1 MKPEHETPNPHR
13 RAALHY
19 DTAEQPME
27 PAVEHLLASPA
38 LPKHIE
44 RLNQAFEEE
53 QRARRDFYEWLT
65 PERKAEFINGEVVV
79 HSPARKR
86 HINVT
91 GNLHT
96 LLQTYV
102 RIYDLGFVAQEKAL
116 ITLTR
121 NDYEPDV
128 CFFGREKTRALEED
142 QLYFPA
148 PDFIAEVLSPSTAEN
163 DRGIKMEDYAA
174 HGVAE
179 YWLLDPEKRV
189 LEQYLLEGER
199 YALQMKSATG
209 DVRSAAVEGFE
220 IPVRALFDDAEN
232 LRVLKA
238 LLQG

>member
-1 MKPEHETPNPHR
+1 
-13 RAALHY
+13 
-19 DTAEQPME
+19 ME

-44 RLNQAFEEE
+44 RLNRAFEEE

-65 PERKAEFINGEVVV
+65 PDRKAEFINGEVVV

-86 HINVT
+86 HINAT
-91 GNLHT
+91 GKLYR
-96 LLQTYV
+96 LLSTYV
-102 RIYDLGFVAQEKAL
+102 DVHDLGFVAQEKAL

-128 CFFGREKTRALEED
+128 CFFGREKARVLEDD

-148 PDFIAEVLSPSTAEN
+148 PDFIAEVLSTSTAGN
-163 DRGIKMEDYAA
+163 DRGIKMTDYAA

-179 YWLLDPEKRV
+179 YWIIDPDVRT
-189 LEQYLLEGER
+189 LEQHVLEGEQ

-209 DVRSAAVEGFE
+209 EVRSVAVEGFE
-220 IPVRALFDDAEN
+220 VPVRALFDDAEN
-232 LRVLKA
+232 LLALRR

>member
-1 MKPEHETPNPHR
+1 
-13 RAALHY
+13 
-19 DTAEQPME
+19 ME

-79 HSPARKR
+79 QSPARK
-86 HINVT
+86 HHLNAT
-91 GNLHT
+91 GNLYR
-96 LLQTYV
+96 LLRTYADV
-102 RIYDLGFVAQEKAL
+102 HDLGFVAQEKAL
-116 ITLTR
+116 VSLTR

-128 CFFGREKTRALEED
+128 CFFGREKARLLEDD
-142 QLYFPA
+142 QLHFPA
-148 PDFIAEVLSPSTAEN
+148 PDFIAEVLSGSTAAR

-179 YWLLDPEKRV
+179 YWLLAPDVRT

-199 YALQMKSATG
+199 YTLQMKSATG
-209 DVRSAAVEGFE
+209 DVRSVAVEGFE
-220 IPVRALFDDAEN
+220 VPVRALFDDAEN
-232 LRVLKA
+232 LRVLRA
-238 LLQG
+238 LLGG

>member
-1 MKPEHETPNPHR
+1 
-13 RAALHY
+13 
-19 DTAEQPME
+19 ME

-53 QRARRDFYEWLT
+53 QRARRDFYEWLM
-65 PERKAEFINGEVVV
+65 PERKAEFINGDVIV
-79 HSPARKR
+79 HSPSRKH
-86 HINVT
+86 HINTT

-102 RIYDLGFVAQEKAL
+102 RMHNLGFVAQEKAL
-116 ITLTR
+116 VSLTR

-128 CFFGREKTRALEED
+128 CFFGQEKARRLED
-142 QLYFPA
+142 RQLHFPA
-148 PDFIAEVLSPSTAEN
+148 PDFIAEVLSDSTAKR
-163 DRGIKMEDYAA
+163 DRGVKMEDYAA

-179 YWLLDPEKRV
+179 YWLIDPDGQA
-189 LEQYLLEGER
+189 LEQYILEGER

-209 DVRSAAVEGFE
+209 DVRSVAVEGFE
-220 IPVRALFDDAEN
+220 IPVRALFDDNEN

-238 LLQG
+238 LLQD